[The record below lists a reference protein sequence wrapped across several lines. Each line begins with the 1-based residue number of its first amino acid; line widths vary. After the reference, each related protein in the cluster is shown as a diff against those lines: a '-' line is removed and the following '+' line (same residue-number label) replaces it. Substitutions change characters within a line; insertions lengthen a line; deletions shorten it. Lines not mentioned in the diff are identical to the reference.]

1 MKAYGGIMN
10 SPQITG
16 IIAEYDPFHNG
27 HLYQMRKARSL
38 SGASW
43 CVAVLSGHFTE
54 RGEPAVYDPFLRA
67 EAALRAG
74 ADAVFEIP
82 APFSTASARDY
93 AEYGVKLLSRLGAG
107 TVACGTEDATAE
119 ELKALMS
126 LVDESSP
133 VFTETLRKGLV
144 RGLSYPEARIEAITE
159 DLAASGAGSGFLWR
173 TRSILA
179 SPNNILAS
187 EYARALAAENTSDA
201 GPGIRLVTV
210 QRVGAG
216 YHDPFLRGEFASA
229 TAVRRQVFREG
240 GVLRPDSAAASYVPG
255 SVLSVL
261 SGTPMLSPDCF
272 AGPAARRIM
281 DLCYEGADLSVY
293 QDVSG
298 DLAER
303 IRNTDLRADS
313 WEGLAARIKTRQYT
327 HTRVSRALL
336 HIFLGIRKTDVLSYK
351 DAGTAPYAR
360 LIGFRRES
368 ADLLTALKASSR
380 IPVISKAADAG
391 EVLKRWYG
399 DTPRARAA
407 LRLLGSEAHA
417 ADLWNS
423 VCFEQTGRLLPPLYA
438 RPMIVV

>member
-1 MKAYGGIMN
+1 MN
-10 SPQITG
+10 RPQITG

-27 HLYQMRKARSL
+27 HLYQMRSARSL

-43 CVAVLSGHFTE
+43 CVAVMSGHFTE
-54 RGEPAVYDPFLRA
+54 RGESAVYDPFLRA

-107 TVACGTEDATAE
+107 SVSCGTEDASAD

-126 LVDESSP
+126 LVDETSP

-144 RGLSYPEARIEAITE
+144 RGLSYPEARIEAISE

-173 TRSILA
+173 TRTLLS

-187 EYARALAAENTSDA
+187 EYARAIAAENAAGDA
-201 GPGIRLVTV
+201 PGIRLVTV
-210 QRVGAG
+210 PRAGAG
-216 YHDPFLRGEFASA
+216 YHDPLLRGEFASA
-229 TAVRRQVFREG
+229 TAVRRQVFLEG
-240 GVLRPDSAAASYVPG
+240 GVLKEESAAASYVPK
-255 SVLSVL
+255 SALSVL
-261 SGTPMLSPDCF
+261 AGTPMLSPDSF
-272 AGPAARRIM
+272 AGPTARRIL
-281 DLCYEGADLSVY
+281 DLVYEGADLSAY

-303 IRNTDLRADS
+303 IRDTDLRADS

-368 ADLLTALKASSR
+368 AELLTTLKSSAR
-380 IPVISKAADAG
+380 IPIISKAADAG
-391 EVLKRWYG
+391 PVLRKWYG
-399 DTPRARAA
+399 DTPTARAA
-407 LRLLGSEAHA
+407 LRLLEAEAHA

-423 VCFEQTGRLLPPLYA
+423 VYFDRTGRILPSLYA